1 VVIRPRFDFS
11 LSLVGKRQAIPLL
24 LRRCRTELSLSLF
37 HGSRILRCQG
47 QSLLILRTSRSTA
60 EGPTTRRRLGAGP
73 RATTVTCQASR
84 TLSSA
89 WPRSGGH
96 QATNRRVLVAEDR
109 QKHKPKDKTTC
120 AAATCWFPPCRAPG
134 ASIPSCR
141 ECGAFLLCMCNCLRV
156 ESNDCHVDC

>member
-109 QKHKPKDKTTC
+109 QNGRAKDKTTC